1 MFAPNDGDGGAARR
15 LEVIQRTPKR
25 ISITLAFNTWS
36 ELLRKSDWEGRSISN
51 LAAYLIETGLNL
63 ERGKGR

>member
-25 ISITLAFNTWS
+25 ISVTLAFNTWKH
-36 ELLRKSDWEGRSISN
+36 LVDKSDYDGRSISN
-51 LAAYLIETGLNL
+51 LAAYLIETGLDPQ
-63 ERGKGR
+63 RGQRQ